1 MLSSRSRGALPALV
15 RSAVLLSL
23 TAVTGPLLAA
33 VNVVA
38 TTEDLAALTR
48 EVGGDKVKVD
58 AIARGYQDPHFVEA
72 KPSFILK
79 LHAADLLVAVGKEL
93 EIGWLPPLVQQSRN
107 ARIQPGAD
115 GYLDAS
121 LSARI
126 LDIPTGVVTR
136 AMGDVHPQGNPH
148 YWLDPGNGRRI
159 AQAVQAKLAVMRPG
173 DAAYFAA
180 RYADFDRR
188 LREGE
193 KRWDAQMAPFKGA
206 KIVTYHRSWP
216 NFAERFGLDVIDYVE
231 PRPGVPP
238 SPGHTI
244 ELIQKIKREGVKV
257 LLVEPYFDLKTP
269 NSIGRETGAQV
280 LVLPPS
286 VGGEKEITDYIA
298 LFDHDIAL
306 LAAALQGGGAGAA
319 R

>member
-1 MLSSRSRGALPALV
+1 MPSSRLYGALPALV

-23 TAVTGPLLAA
+23 VAVTGPLPAA

-48 EVGGDKVKVD
+48 EIGGDKVKVD

-126 LDIPTGVVTR
+126 LDIPTGQVTR
-136 AMGDVHPQGNPH
+136 AMGDVHPLGNPH
-148 YWLDPGNGRRI
+148 YWLDPDNGRRI
-159 AQAVQAKLAVMRPG
+159 AQAIQSKLTTMSPA

-188 LREGE
+188 LRAAET
-193 KRWDAQMAPFKGA
+193 RWDAQMAPFKGA
-206 KIVTYHRSWP
+206 KVVTYHRSWP

-238 SPGHTI
+238 SPSHTI
-244 ELIQKIKREGVKV
+244 ELIQKIRREDVKV

-286 VGGEKEITDYIA
+286 VGGEKEITDYIT

-306 LAAALQGGGAGAA
+306 LVAALKGGGAGAA
-319 R
+319 H